1 MDVPKST
8 NLSIQDI
15 KENMQNKFKLLNDEY
30 QDTVLSFDASMFK
43 VSKLLTEVKE
53 AWRIQG
59 LPALRNKLSGRG
71 GISGT
76 DDQWCALGVS
86 CEILKP
92 GNTSWKK
99 GKIKINISL
108 EFCPDEPEVEE
119 ITQNNDLEHNQAS
132 SPLDDIRQMMNQN
145 S

>member
-1 MDVPKST
+1 MWIH
-8 NLSIQDI
+8 LSQPICQY
-15 KENMQNKFKLLNDEY
+15 KEKMENKFKLLNDEY
-30 QDTVLSFDASMFK
+30 QDTALSFDASMFK
-43 VSKLLTEVKE
+43 VNKLLAEVKQ

-59 LPALRNKLSGRG
+59 LPALRNSLNGRG

-92 GNTSWKK
+92 GDKSWRK
-99 GKIKINISL
+99 GKIRVNISF

-119 ITQNNDLEHNQAS
+119 IIQSNDAEINQTS
-132 SPLDDIRQMMNQN
+132 SPLDDIRQIMNKEN
-145 S
+145 